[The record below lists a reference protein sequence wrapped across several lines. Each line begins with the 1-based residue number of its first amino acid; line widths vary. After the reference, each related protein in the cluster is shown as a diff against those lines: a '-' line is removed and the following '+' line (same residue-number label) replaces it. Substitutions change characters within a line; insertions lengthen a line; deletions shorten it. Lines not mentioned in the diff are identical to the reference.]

1 MCHYRVNAT
10 YGPNGNIVMVRKIP
24 VFAVLSRDLFGKYVA
39 DASQTEKQPLL
50 ACVPTRG
57 PEIVRHRLNKR
68 DETRYLVS
76 GFFWLESG

>member
-39 DASQTEKQPLL
+39 DASQTENSHFLL
-50 ACVPTRG
+50 VCQHVAQ
-57 PEIVRHRLNKR
+57 K
-68 DETRYLVS
+68 
-76 GFFWLESG
+76 